1 MSKKVEKKVANPVNK
16 EVAKVAEK
24 AVKKDEKIDMVKVN
38 VTLNELKGLVDFALH
53 ARFFLL
59 TLVPPQKKGS
69 RGERI
74 LKGVDDAG
82 PVICNIGER
91 LGMKFDEKKNC
102 KCNECKCGKKTDDKK
117 PVEKKPVEKKPV
129 EKKAEVKKPLAKT
142 VNKPAKK

>member
-1 MSKKVEKKVANPVNK
+1 MSKKVEKKFANPVKK

-24 AVKKDEKIDMVKVN
+24 STKKDEKVDMVKVN
-38 VTLNELKGLVDFALH
+38 VTLNELRGLVDFALH

-59 TLVPPQKKGS
+59 TLVPPQKNGS

-82 PVICNIGER
+82 PVIRNIGER

-117 PVEKKPVEKKPV
+117 PVDKKAEV
-129 EKKAEVKKPLAKT
+129 KKAEVKKPLAKT
-142 VNKPAKK
+142 VKKPAKK